1 MDLQQFFKEN
11 PRVAIA
17 FSGGV
22 DSSYLLYAALR
33 YGARVRAYY
42 VNSAFQPRFE
52 LEDARRLAGDLHAVV
67 QAHAGT
73 GQKIHD
79 LAAVGVGMKADG
91 GAGLQRQP
99 QDLAHT
105 VLKDAGLGLSL
116 AALEPGLHQR
126 GHTVKV
132 QRHDRSLSSGS
143 P

>member
-1 MDLQQFFKEN
+1 M
-11 PRVAIA
+11 PRITRGSVPVFTTLWLWPWAVVAQAGI
-17 FSGGV
+17 
-22 DSSYLLYAALR
+22 
-33 YGARVRAYY
+33 
-42 VNSAFQPRFE
+42 N
-52 LEDARRLAGDLHAVV
+52 RRLHAVV
-67 QAHAGT
+67 QAHTGT

-105 VLKDAGLGLSL
+105 VLKDAGLGLPL

-132 QRHDRSLSSGS
+132 QRHGRSLSSGS